1 MALLDLQVLEVSAA
15 PANQGKRPP
24 GSRSSK
30 GCPGGGG
37 GGVSNLSILLCG

>member
-1 MALLDLQVLEVSAA
+1 MALLDLQVLEVAEA
-15 PANQGKRPP
+15 PGNNGKRPP

-37 GGVSNLSILLCG
+37 GVSALSLLLCI

>member
-1 MALLDLQVLEVSAA
+1 MALLDLQVLEVSTA
-15 PANQGKRPP
+15 PGNQGKRPP

-37 GGVSNLSILLCG
+37 GVSNLSLLICT